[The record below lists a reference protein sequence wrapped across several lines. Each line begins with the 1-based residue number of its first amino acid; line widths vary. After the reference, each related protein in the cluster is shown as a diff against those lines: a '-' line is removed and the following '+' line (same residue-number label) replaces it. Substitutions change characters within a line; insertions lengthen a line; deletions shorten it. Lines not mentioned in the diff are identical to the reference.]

1 MISISQRSHQ
11 MRFKL
16 VYKNCYEQECI
27 PVGCVP
33 PACCPY
39 LPACTAPGV
48 SAPDEEGVWCL
59 LPGGGRGG
67 VCSRGSVCSQG
78 GVSARG
84 GVTSLHWARPAPL
97 VNRILHTR
105 FWKYYLAQ
113 TSLRAVKMSSRKIG
127 FGRNIWETVHRIVL
141 IFTTIGWI
149 LNSSDWIL
157 ENWSW

>member
-39 LPACTAPGV
+39 LPACTAPGGV
-48 SAPDEEGVWCL
+48 CSGWGGSAPRR
-59 LPGGGRGG
+59 GRGG
-67 VCSRGSVCSQG
+67 VFSRGGVCSQG

-84 GVTSLHWARPAPL
+84 GGDQLALSQTRPPCE
-97 VNRILHTR
+97 
-105 FWKYYLAQ
+105 Q
-113 TSLRAVKMSSRKIG
+113 
-127 FGRNIWETVHRIVL
+127 
-141 IFTTIGWI
+141 
-149 LNSSDWIL
+149 NSSHTLLKIL
-157 ENWSW
+157 PCPNFVAGSKNEFKKNWVWKKHLGNSAPNCAHIHYHWLNFKL

>member
-1 MISISQRSHQ
+1 

-39 LPACTAPGV
+39 LPACTAPGGVCSGWGGCLV
-48 SAPDEEGVWCL
+48 SAPRREERGCLLQGGCL
-59 LPGGGRGG
+59 LPGW
-67 VCSRGSVCSQG
+67 SVCSG
-78 GVSARG
+78 LG

-105 FWKYYLAQ
+105 FWKYYLAP
-113 TSLRAVKMSSRKIG
+113 TSLRAVNMSSRKIG

-141 IFTTIGWI
+141 IFTTISWI